1 MSALPDST
9 RDETTYQRIQVVPLA
24 GSLGAEIGSVDLRRM
39 DDAEFA
45 EIHRAWLRHQ
55 VIYFRGQTMT
65 PDEHLD
71 FARRWGEI
79 HIHPFNAPMEG
90 YPEILQ
96 ILKTEAATRNNGNR
110 WHSDQMYTAAPAKAT
125 ILLARE
131 MPPYGGDTM
140 FSNLYLA
147 YETLSDGM
155 KEMLSGLKGVHNG
168 NSSKNFLGGSR
179 AAQAKMGLIPTP
191 QKDPDPDVQTVSVHP
206 IIRTH
211 PETGRKALYIGSH
224 TERFDGMTDDESK
237 PLLDYLMAHT
247 SRPEFICRVRWEV
260 GTLTMWDN
268 RCCQHYALNDYQGQR
283 RCVHKITVKGDT
295 PF

>member
-1 MSALPDST
+1 MSALPDSA
-9 RDETTYQRIQVVPLA
+9 RDETTYQRIQVSPLA
-24 GSLGAEIGSVDLRRM
+24 GSLGAEIGGVDLRRM
-39 DDAEFA
+39 DDADFA
-45 EIHRAWLRHQ
+45 EIHRAWLQHQ
-55 VIYFRGQTMT
+55 VIYFRDQTMT

-283 RCVHKITVKGDT
+283 RSVHKITVKGDT

>member
-24 GSLGAEIGSVDLRRM
+24 GSLGAEIGGVDLRRM
-39 DDAEFA
+39 DDADFA
-45 EIHRAWLRHQ
+45 EIHRAWLQHQ
-55 VIYFRGQTMT
+55 VIYFRDQTMT

-96 ILKTEAATRNNGNR
+96 ILKTEDATRNNGNR

>member
-1 MSALPDST
+1 MSAFP
-9 RDETTYQRIQVVPLA
+9 ETCFENTAYRRIEVMPLSGA
-24 GSLGAEIGSVDLRRM
+24 LGAEIGGVNLRH
-39 DDAEFA
+39 AEDEDFE
-45 EIHRAWLRHQ
+45 EIYRAWLNFQ
-55 VIYFRGQTMT
+55 VIYFRRQEMT
-65 PDEHLD
+65 PDEHLA

-96 ILKTEAATRNNGNR
+96 LLKTENATRNNGNR
-110 WHSDQMYTAAPAKAT
+110 WHSDQMYTAEPAKAT

-147 YETLSDGM
+147 YESLSDGM
-155 KEMLSGLKGVHNG
+155 QELLADLKGVHNG
-168 NSSKNFLGGSR
+168 NSSKNYIGGSR
-179 AAQAKMGLIPTP
+179 AAQAKLGLIPTR
-191 QKDPDPDVQTVSVHP
+191 QKEPDPDIQTVSVHP
-206 IIRTH
+206 IVRTH

-224 TERFDGMTDDESK
+224 TEHFDGMTADESK
-237 PLLDYLMAHT
+237 PLLEYLMAHT
-247 SRPEFICRVRWEV
+247 SRPEFVCRVRWAV

-268 RCCQHYALNDYQGQR
+268 RCTQHYALNDYQGQR